1 MAAYHLLAGDGHVGK
16 DAMTIPDYVAVAVVI
31 VLMLWAVA
39 GRSVD
44 YLFGRRRS
52 PTAAAADWEFAA
64 VNAGADC
71 GLMALIVPET
81 TAYKAPV
88 ECPPGPGYCHRN
100 CNRSVLDLDRR
111 GPCETL
117 AACFGY
123 WLRQL

>member
-71 GLMALIVPET
+71 DLMALIVPQLRI
-81 TAYKAPV
+81 KHRLNAPGSWLLPP
-88 ECPPGPGYCHRN
+88 ELQPQCPRFGPARA
-100 CNRSVLDLDRR
+100 V
-111 GPCETL
+111 
-117 AACFGY
+117 
-123 WLRQL
+123 